1 MQHSKL
7 SENLCGRRLEIW
19 LNKECLSEL
28 RLFVPYCTIQLK
40 LPCHFIEK
48 HRFNKLIVCES
59 AEPQPLQGEM
69 FCPDCSQYVS
79 VVKKQA
85 VIVIGY

>member
-1 MQHSKL
+1 M
-7 SENLCGRRLEIW
+7 ETW

-28 RLFVPYCTIQLK
+28 RLGMFVPYCTILLK
-40 LPCHFIEK
+40 LPCHFFEK

-59 AEPQPLQGEM
+59 GESLPLQGKM
-69 FCPDCSQYVS
+69 FCPGYSQYVS

-85 VIVIGY
+85 VIIIGY

>member
-1 MQHSKL
+1 M
-7 SENLCGRRLEIW
+7 EIW

-28 RLFVPYCTIQLK
+28 RLGMFVPYNTIQLK

-59 AEPQPLQGEM
+59 AESQPCQGEM
-69 FCPDCSQYVS
+69 FCPGYSQYVS

-85 VIVIGY
+85 VVVIGY